1 MGQVREPKNRPKYI
15 WKGGISKQWEKKMDY
30 SINGFGTAECQLE
43 PYLTPYTKVNSR
55 WMKVLLKTKKYQK
68 KT

>member
-15 WKGGISKQWEKKMDY
+15 WKGGISKQWKKKMDY
-30 SINGFGTAECQLE
+30 SINGFGTDECQLE